1 MATINASL
9 IPSID
14 PNPPYTETWAV
25 LIRQEQPI
33 EPQNSSGLVQV
44 NGGAINSSKLVSRF
58 NLLNNSR
65 RCTVKIGLDGTII
78 YCDDFIVKLL
88 DLELGAQK
96 RIIGKKFWEVF
107 SEKLGSS
114 SAENDLKCKIIY
126 KFFYKE
132 FSSIDHGRMHARA
145 RSQNRPQKRSG
156 AHVSSTH
163 HESFFKENRI
173 HHRQSQTSSSTL
185 TPLYGTIFMFYL
197 ILLRL
202 FLLVCSNTKNLF
214 SSFFL

>member
-1 MATINASL
+1 MATITASL

-33 EPQNSSGLVQV
+33 EPQNSSGLVHV

-114 SAENDLKCKIIY
+114 SAENDLKCKII
-126 KFFYKE
+126 KK
-132 FSSIDHGRMHARA
+132 S
-145 RSQNRPQKRSG
+145 
-156 AHVSSTH
+156 
-163 HESFFKENRI
+163 
-173 HHRQSQTSSSTL
+173 
-185 TPLYGTIFMFYL
+185 
-197 ILLRL
+197 
-202 FLLVCSNTKNLF
+202 
-214 SSFFL
+214 